1 MMQMMQMMGGQPPG
15 IGMIDHVEGRIAF
28 LRAELKITDAQD
40 GVWNAFAD
48 ALRTNA
54 KKLGE
59 AGALMMP
66 RPGAAQPQAPTLAQ
80 RLDVQERW
88 FAAQLDGTRA
98 IKAAFTKLND
108 AFSDEQKKAADEL
121 LAPNMGMGMGMMA
134 MMPMTRSA
142 PWPQSVSG
150 TAAKFVDSASGRA
163 VSRWSPLSIRVG
175 AASRETSSTMRD
187 RTKLGWHVAHVLGIV
202 KRIWGASSDRSRRY
216 LILFVGYPP
225 PHIYGI

>member
-1 MMQMMQMMGGQPPG
+1 MMVGIPMIMNMMQMGGEPSSTA
-15 IGMIDHVEGRIAF
+15 MIDHVEGRIAF
-28 LRAELKITDAQD
+28 RRAELKITDA
-40 GVWNAFAD
+40 W
-48 ALRTNA
+48 
-54 KKLGE
+54 
-59 AGALMMP
+59 
-66 RPGAAQPQAPTLAQ
+66 AQ
-80 RLDVQERW
+80 RLDVQKRW
-88 FAAQLDGTRA
+88 FAAQLDGTRM
-98 IKAAFTKLND
+98 IKTAFTKLNH
-108 AFSDEQKKAADEL
+108 AFCDEQKRAADEL
-121 LAPNMGMGMGMMA
+121 LAPNMGMSMGMMA